1 MIKKIP
7 ARLLEPGMYVSDFNA
22 GWLHHPFTFNSMMIT
37 TEAEVAKVA
46 AAGIRELYIDTARGR
61 DVGDGVPTAQEAE
74 RETAQAVEKLVE
86 AAPTP
91 LAPEPRVSLAEEMNR
106 ARLAFGDA
114 VRIIRGLM
122 DDVRLGRQIELASTR
137 PTVEK
142 IVASV
147 MRNSNAMM
155 TMRRLKN
162 LDDYTFLHSVSVC
175 TMLVTFAKVVEME
188 MSAIHDLALGGL
200 IHDVGKMRVAQAV
213 LNKPARLT
221 EDEFRHMKSHVVLGS
236 DLVRQLPGIPAL
248 ALEPLELHHERF
260 DGSGYPKG
268 LKGEQIST
276 VGRMTAIVDVYDAI
290 TSNRAYR
297 KAMSPAAAVQKL
309 FEWSKSHFDPD
320 MTKVFLKSVGIYP
333 IGTLVRL
340 ESGRLGVVIEQSD
353 SHLLT
358 PVVRVMYDGR
368 RQHYIAPEDVDL
380 SRPMGAGGAD
390 SIVGYEQAE
399 KLGIDI
405 ARFLH

>member
-61 DVGDGVPTAQEAE
+61 DVGDGVPTAQEAA

-86 AAPTP
+86 AAPAP
-91 LAPEPRVSLAEEMNR
+91 LTPEPRVSLAEEMSR
-106 ARLAFGDA
+106 AKLAFGEA

-122 DDVRLGRQIELASTR
+122 DDVRLGRQIEVASTR

-175 TMLVTFAKVVEME
+175 TMLVTFAKVIEME
-188 MSAIHDLALGGL
+188 LSAIHDLALGGL

-213 LNKPARLT
+213 LNKPARLSD
-221 EDEFRHMKSHVVLGS
+221 DEFRHMKSHVVLGS

-248 ALEPLELHHERF
+248 AMEPLELHHERF

-309 FEWSKSHFDPD
+309 FEWSKDHFDPA

-353 SHLLT
+353 THLLT